1 MNHALLCSDV
11 AGGVAVHQ
19 KPAHLTGKV
28 WVCAFSAAELQYIAA
43 GRNASVVP
51 GHVRKILSVG
61 MGRSYWGCTRC

>member
-1 MNHALLCSDV
+1 M
-11 AGGVAVHQ
+11 HQ

-28 WVCAFSAAELQYIAA
+28 WACAFSAIELQYVAA

-51 GHVRKILSVG
+51 GHIRKILSVG